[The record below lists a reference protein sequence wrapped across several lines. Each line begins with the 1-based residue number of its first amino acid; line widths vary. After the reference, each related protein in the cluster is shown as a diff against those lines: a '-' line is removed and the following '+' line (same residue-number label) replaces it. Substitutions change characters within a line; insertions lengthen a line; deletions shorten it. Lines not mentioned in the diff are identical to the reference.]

1 MTAEAPAAAPGR
13 QAGVVTGLAAEAKVL
28 KRALAGGAPA
38 DSPKKLDEIIVCAA
52 ARPERARRLAQKL
65 LESGAT
71 ALMSFGIAGGLDPAR
86 QAGDVVFAQEVILP
100 GGTRVA
106 TDAAW
111 RATVSQASAA
121 AGLRAEEGA
130 LLGSDSAILAAHH
143 KQRLFRESG
152 AIAVDME
159 SHAVAEVAAA
169 AGVALLVVRA
179 IADPAIRPLPSSVL
193 GSTGPDGRSRGGL
206 VAARLCLRPWQ
217 LPAVMRLREDFVHAL
232 DSLERVAR
240 HSQTRLLGGF

>member
-28 KRALAGGAPA
+28 KRALAVGAPA
-38 DSPKKLDEIIVCAA
+38 PSPKELDEVIVCAA
-52 ARPERARRLAQKL
+52 ARPERARRLAERL

-71 ALMSFGIAGGLDPAR
+71 ALMSFGVAGGLDPAR
-86 QAGDVVFAQEVILP
+86 RAGDLVVAEEVILP
-100 GGTRVA
+100 GGGRVA

-111 RATVSQASAA
+111 RAGVSRAGVE
-121 AGLRAEEGA
+121 AGLETVTDV
-130 LLGSDSAILAAHH
+130 LLGSDSAIVESRH
-143 KQRLFRESG
+143 KQRLYHESG
-152 AIAVDME
+152 AVAVDME
-159 SHAVAEVAAA
+159 SHAVAEVAAS

-179 IADPAIRPLPSSVL
+179 VADPAVRPLPSAVL
-193 GSTGPDGRSRGGL
+193 GSTAPDGRSRGGL

-217 LPAVMRLREDFVHAL
+217 LASVMRLGRDFRLAL

-240 HSQTRLLGGF
+240 HGRTRLLGGF

>member
-1 MTAEAPAAAPGR
+1 MIAEAPVAAPGR

-28 KRALAGGAPA
+28 KRALAEAAAHPE
-38 DSPKKLDEIIVCAA
+38 LDDVIACAG
-52 ARPERARRLAQKL
+52 ARPEQARRLAERL

-86 QAGDVVFAQEVILP
+86 RAGDIVFAREVILP
-100 GGTRVA
+100 GGGRVA
-106 TDAAW
+106 THAAW
-111 RATVSQASAA
+111 RADVSRTSAA
-121 AGLRAEEGA
+121 AGLRAEEGP
-130 LLGSDSAILAAHH
+130 LLGSDSAITAAQH
-143 KQRLFRESG
+143 KQRLFHESG

-179 IADPAIRPLPSSVL
+179 VADPAVRPLPSAVL
-193 GSTGPDGRSRGGL
+193 GSTAPDGRSRGGL

-217 LPAVMRLREDFVHAL
+217 LPEVMRLGRDFRQAL

-240 HSQTRLLGGF
+240 HSRTRLLGGF